1 MRQTVWQEPVVTCK
15 EALELDRYVQEEYQ
29 LPPALLMENAGRSAA
44 EHLLNYY
51 QGPWGIVVGKGN
63 NGGDALVVARHLL
76 LRGERDIT
84 ILMAQKDLGELPAL
98 HLSVLRKEG
107 CRVVE
112 VSEEKTTLT
121 QVLKESNTLIDGI
134 FGIGLRG
141 SIRGELS
148 ELVELLNQSG
158 KRIVSLDVPSGLGDE
173 YRPGYPVV
181 QAEETLSFE
190 VLKQC
195 LFWPESR
202 THCGRIHRLS
212 AGFPDGS
219 LHRFKNQVQRIH
231 AGGIPQLIR
240 YPEAWTYKNKRG
252 HVAVFASS
260 LGTTGAGLLAAEAVL
275 RSGAGLVSL
284 FTDSSVYPLL
294 ASQSRSVMV
303 KPIPS
308 DFSEGWP
315 KAFSAVLVG
324 PGWGREEGR
333 IPWLGKILSLPQRG
347 VIDADGLYILKQ
359 FLERE
364 REVNLS
370 GWILTPHPGEFCL
383 LTGCSKEEFE
393 TNPLPKGQEFVSRYQ
408 CVLVLKGHV
417 SYILASDGRVGIYD
431 GMNPLLATGG
441 TGDVLAGMITGILA
455 QGIDPFS
462 AATAG
467 VLLLGEAA
475 KVAKKTYG
483 YFLSQDLLSS
493 ISRVVLSYAE
503 KSRNL
508 R

>member
-1 MRQTVWQEPVVTCK
+1 MRQTVWQEPVLSCK
-15 EALELDRYVQEEYQ
+15 EALELDRYVQAEYQ
-29 LPPALLMENAGRSAA
+29 LPAALLMENAGRSAA
-44 EHLLNYY
+44 EHLLREF
-51 QGPWGIVVGKGN
+51 QGPWAVVVGKGN

-76 LRGERDIT
+76 LKGEREIT
-84 ILMAQKDLGELPAL
+84 ILLADKDLGELPAL

-107 CRVVE
+107 CRVIQF
-112 VSEEKTTLT
+112 SEEKIASL
-121 QVLKESNTLIDGI
+121 QVLKESNTLVDGI

-141 SIRGELS
+141 AVRGEVS
-148 ELVELLNQSG
+148 ELIELMNRSG
-158 KRIVSLDVPSGLGDE
+158 KRIASLDIPSGLGDE

-212 AGFPDGS
+212 AGFPPGS
-219 LHRFKNQVQRIH
+219 LSRFKTQIERIH
-231 AGGIPQLIR
+231 PGGIPYLIR
-240 YPEAWTYKNKRG
+240 YPEPWAYKNKRG

-284 FTDSSVYPLL
+284 FADSSAYPLL

-303 KPIPS
+303 KPMPQEV
-308 DFSEGWP
+308 SEGWA
-315 KAFSAVLVG
+315 KAFSAILVG
-324 PGWGREEGR
+324 PGWGREETR
-333 IPWLGKILSLPQRG
+333 IPWLNRILSLPQGG
-347 VIDADGLYILKQ
+347 VIDADGLSILKRI
-359 FLERE
+359 LDRE
-364 REVNLS
+364 GEVDLS
-370 GWILTPHPGEFCL
+370 RWVLTPHPGEFCL
-383 LTGCSKEEFE
+383 LTGCSREEFE
-393 TNPLPKGQEFVSRYQ
+393 GNPLPKAQEFVSRYR

-417 SYILASDGRVGIYD
+417 SYILAPDGRVGIYD
-431 GMNPLLATGG
+431 GMNPLLGTGG

-455 QGIDPFS
+455 QGVDLFS

-475 KVAKKTYG
+475 REAEKTYG

-493 ISRVVLSYAE
+493 ISRVVLTYAE